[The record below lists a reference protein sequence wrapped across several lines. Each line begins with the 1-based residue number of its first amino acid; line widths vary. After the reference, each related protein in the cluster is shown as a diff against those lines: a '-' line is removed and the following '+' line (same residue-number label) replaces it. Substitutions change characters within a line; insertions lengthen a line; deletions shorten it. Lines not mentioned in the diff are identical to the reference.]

1 MILIGEKLN
10 SSIPKTLEALQNRDE
25 DYIVSLIRAQ
35 SEAGADVLDL
45 NAALLGDGEADG
57 LKRLIGLCQKYAPSC
72 TLMLDSPN
80 PPALLEAAK
89 EATAPLIFNSVTVT
103 ERVDELLPAVLQY
116 RAGVVALPIAG
127 SGIPESADDRMAN
140 ASAIL
145 ERLISA
151 GVPEDK
157 IYMDVLVETIS
168 TGGSVMTT
176 LGMLGK
182 MHALYPAIKTVCGLS
197 NVSFGLPKRVN
208 LNAAFLSMAVAG
220 GLDAVIMDVT
230 SKPMRTALYSALAL
244 CGHDE
249 YCMDYI
255 SYIRETE

>member
-25 DYIVSLIRAQ
+25 DYIVSLIKAQ

-80 PPALLEAAK
+80 PAALLEAAR
-89 EATAPLIFNSVTVT
+89 EATAPLIFNSVTVK

-116 RAGVVALPIAG
+116 HAGVVALPIADD
-127 SGIPESADDRMAN
+127 GISESVDARMAN

-145 ERLISA
+145 ERLVSA
-151 GVPEDK
+151 GVPEDR

-176 LGMLGK
+176 LGMLER
-182 MHALYPAIKTVCGLS
+182 MHRLYPAVRTVCGLS

-230 SKPMRTALYSALAL
+230 SKTMRTALYSALAL
-244 CGHDE
+244 CGYDE